1 VSSYFSSVKAGLY
14 NVNSSPS
21 YQLVNSAQ
29 DTGGKIP
36 IILVHGLQLTD
47 SIYIDNHPEQDTW
60 KYFIEYFNSDKNKDL
75 QGNFPLYTYRY
86 DTTKSIDDN
95 GADFA
100 TMITKY
106 FPSQNVIII
115 AHSMVTCPPKT
126 DPIFK
131 LGLGYN
137 KTDIKGGKRYEQEAI
152 YDGADYWFTSGD
164 GCKNF
169 TGQKCWADL
178 PGDRDIRTNILQMA

>member
-1 VSSYFSSVKAGLY
+1 MY
-14 NVNSSPS
+14 NVNSSQS

-95 GADFA
+95 GADF
-100 TMITKY
+100 TEI
-106 FPSQNVIII
+106 
-115 AHSMVTCPPKT
+115 
-126 DPIFK
+126 
-131 LGLGYN
+131 
-137 KTDIKGGKRYEQEAI
+137 
-152 YDGADYWFTSGD
+152 
-164 GCKNF
+164 
-169 TGQKCWADL
+169 
-178 PGDRDIRTNILQMA
+178 